1 MSRNA
6 IGSMQ
11 SPKPVEAFA
20 VHRFDHLR
28 LVKERPKIYP
38 TKCTTSAATVLTA
51 WIAWS
56 LGRPSHASSIASP
69 TASRTLIVPRANQE

>member
-11 SPKPVEAFA
+11 LPKPAEQSA
-20 VHRFDHLR
+20 VHRFSHLR
-28 LVKERPKIYP
+28 LVKEWPKIYP

-69 TASRTLIVPRANQE
+69 TASQTLIVPLAHQE